1 MSENNKN
8 DKYKIKYMDYKK
20 TTAPTNTTTR
30 DIMNLCEETGNIYE
44 SVAIIAK
51 RANQISAEIK
61 QELNQKLQEFA
72 SSTDSLDEVF
82 ENREQIE
89 ISRYY
94 ERLPKATLLALD
106 EFEHG
111 KVYFRSLA
119 QDVAE
124 EEA

>member
-1 MSENNKN
+1 
-8 DKYKIKYMDYKK
+8 MDYKK

-82 ENREQIE
+82 VNREQIE

-111 KVYFRSLA
+111 NVYFRSLA

-124 EEA
+124 

>member
-72 SSTDSLDEVF
+72 
-82 ENREQIE
+82 
-89 ISRYY
+89 
-94 ERLPKATLLALD
+94 
-106 EFEHG
+106 
-111 KVYFRSLA
+111 
-119 QDVAE
+119 
-124 EEA
+124 